1 MAVAAFKSTTKRSC
15 NIGRGNNPP
24 ADGGL
29 YLPSEPQTPVR
40 GRHRRSRSF
49 SDFSNSRYFSDSG
62 SLAESSYA
70 QLDSIIQK
78 ARASR
83 RYHESDSESDADSVY
98 SRITT
103 RSRSS
108 NVSEYG
114 GNSHSRAQSG
124 NTRGTRQ
131 GGLRRSNSNLTEA
144 SLGGLRRSSSSR
156 DLSRDLADSPR
167 ETYPR
172 RPHRQGDD
180 QLSPSRDHP
189 EEEKTIRA
197 VHTQNKEPSAR
208 ELDAISLYDAM
219 RAEMRKAVSD
229 IRLEIEESLSK
240 ELGISSSPFPGLR
253 ISIPGASATESADSR
268 VADLRREYAAEL
280 EQSEKRA
287 QELWSQLAEE
297 ERRCLDLVK
306 FVKGLV
312 PTPSAPRPKSQPRAP
327 PPTKPFS
334 GPDVD
339 KQLVSKSLDEDAQRF
354 FEEYISGLDPM
365 SVNDALSLGFG
376 KQEKLSPTWSV
387 KDISFSSQTKEIVVR
402 TTEKKTLVLEP
413 LISFCAQIEQTGRR
427 AGKSTASIFSKP
439 TVNDDGLVLP
449 WLQWE
454 TDLEL
459 RPQGYL
465 LKDRDEE
472 EDIIAT
478 FTAGTSRATTSPRSA
493 NQRDCRQRLKDKEED
508 QSLDLSLG
516 VSGLGCLSNGETS
529 SWKSIDFSYTK
540 NVGVSSVYERGRDE
554 GRVDVETFVLQR
566 MWLRQRIKQGRIL
579 VCGGMR

>member
-15 NIGRGNNPP
+15 NIGGGNNP

-29 YLPSEPQTPVR
+29 FLPPSEEGAPIR
-40 GRHRRSRSF
+40 GRHRRTRSL

-78 ARASR
+78 GRTSGR
-83 RYHESDSESDADSVY
+83 FHESDSESDADSVY
-98 SRITT
+98 SRITS
-103 RSRSS
+103 RSRVS

-114 GNSHSRAQSG
+114 LNSRYRAQPGS
-124 NTRGTRQ
+124 TRGTRQ
-131 GGLRRSNSNLTEA
+131 GGLRRSSSNLTEP
-144 SLGGLRRSSSSR
+144 SLGGLRRSSSSL
-156 DLSRDLADSPR
+156 DLSRDLSDSPR

-172 RPHRQGDD
+172 RSSRGEEQP
-180 QLSPSRDHP
+180 SPRRDHP

-208 ELDAISLYDAM
+208 DLDAVSLYDAM
-219 RAEMRKAVSD
+219 RAEMRRAVSD
-229 IRLEIEESLSK
+229 IRHEIEQSLSK
-240 ELGISSSPFPGLR
+240 ELGITSSPFAGLR
-253 ISIPGASATESADSR
+253 ISIPETSTTEDADSR
-268 VADLRREYAAEL
+268 VAELHREYAAEL

-297 ERRCLDLVK
+297 ERRCLDIVK

-312 PTPSAPRPKSQPRAP
+312 PTPSGHRPKLQPRASP
-327 PPTKPFS
+327 PAKLL
-334 GPDVD
+334 GPVID

-354 FEEYISGLDPM
+354 FEECISGLDPM
-365 SVNDALSLGFG
+365 SVNDTLSLGFS
-376 KQEKLSPTWSV
+376 KQENLSPTWCV
-387 KDISFSSQTKEIVVR
+387 KDVSFSPKKDIIVR

-413 LISFCAQIEQTGRR
+413 LISFCAQIEQTGKR
-427 AGKSTASIFSKP
+427 AGKSKATIFSKP

-459 RPQGYL
+459 LPRGYQ
-465 LKDRDEE
+465 LKDQDEE
-472 EDIIAT
+472 EIIAT
-478 FTAGTSRATTSPRSA
+478 FAAGTSRASTSPRSA
-493 NQRDCRQRLKDKEED
+493 IQRDSRQRLKDKEDEH
-508 QSLDLSLG
+508 SLDLSLG
-516 VSGLGCLSNGETS
+516 VSGLGSLSTGESS
-529 SWKSIDFSYTK
+529 SWKTKDSSYTK
-540 NVGVSSVYERGRDE
+540 MVGVSSIYERGRDE

-579 VCGGMR
+579 LCGGMR